1 MIKKIL
7 WISNGSTLNGAERC
21 LLESATCL
29 SSNANIVSKILIPED
44 GHLKNELIKEGIY
57 DLENVSLPWW
67 IDRGT
72 NLNITEKL
80 MLLLKILKSI
90 FKLIVIV
97 KRYKPDVIITN
108 TIACPCGSIAAFLL
122 RKKHIWYIHEFGKE
136 DHGFDFVYGTKLST
150 KIIDKLSC
158 IVILNS
164 KSVYNK
170 YYKLIDNKKI
180 EILNCEVRVPIQT
193 ITLDN
198 KNNKEFKIL
207 IAGRITES
215 KGQLEAVNA
224 LIELNKKYNLFDKK
238 IKLNILG
245 SIGNEVYYENIKDII
260 SKNLLNE
267 YVEFLP
273 FCENPFNIIAS
284 SNLLLMC
291 SKNEAFG
298 RITVEALKLGIPVIG
313 AKIGGTLEIIKEN
326 KNGLFYELGN
336 YKQLAER
343 ILELYKNEVLYKI
356 LSENA
361 KRGANELYNNENHT
375 NDLIKI
381 LNKL

>member
-122 RKKHIWYIHEFGKE
+122 KKKHIWYIHEFGKE

-193 ITLDN
+193 ITSDN